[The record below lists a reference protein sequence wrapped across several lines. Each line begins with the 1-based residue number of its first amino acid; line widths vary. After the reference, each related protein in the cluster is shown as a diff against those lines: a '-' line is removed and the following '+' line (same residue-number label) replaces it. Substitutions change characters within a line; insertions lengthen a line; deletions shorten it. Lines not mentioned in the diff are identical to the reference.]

1 MDRSLGVVLLL
12 LCGIAIGAGGSQAW
26 GWYRYTQAINA
37 ELSGRAQRDALV
49 AALTIAQQ
57 ERAKAEQAGRTTRQT
72 IYAQDKGAASW
83 ARQPV
88 PDVLAK
94 RVRDAARAAQST
106 AATAGNAGLPES
118 P

>member
-26 GWYRYTQAINA
+26 GWYRYTTAINA
-37 ELSGRAQRDALV
+37 ELDGRAQRDALV
-49 AALTIAQQ
+49 AALVVAQGERVKAQQ
-57 ERAKAEQAGRTTRQT
+57 TARASRQG
-72 IYAQDKGAASW
+72 IYAQDQGAKAW
-83 ARQPV
+83 AAQPV

-94 RVRDAARAAQST
+94 RVRDAARAAQS
-106 AATAGNAGLPES
+106 AASATSSTGLSES